1 MPHILISA
9 TRKSSGKTTIAVGIS
24 AALAKTG
31 LQVQTFKKG
40 PDYID
45 PMWLSRAT
53 VRPCRNLD
61 YYTMSQQEIVNSFSY
76 YSHRA
81 EFSLIEGNKGLF
93 DGLDLDGSNSNAALA
108 KLLVAPIVLVID
120 TGGMTRGIAPLILGY
135 LDFDPALNIA
145 GVILNKVGG
154 ARHEKKLRAIVE
166 HYTDVPVLGVLYK
179 DELLKIPER
188 HLGLTPTNESPE
200 VLEKINTIA
209 SLIAEKIDLDA
220 IKKIANKAVMM
231 PIPVPV
237 RIHKG
242 KPDIRI
248 GIARDSAFGFYYPGD
263 LEALEE
269 SGATLVNIDMIK
281 DTVLPKIDGLFIGG
295 GFPETQMVELKANSS
310 MMDSVR
316 KAIEEGLPT
325 YAECGGLMYLARS
338 ITWQGMTQK
347 MAGVIAGDII
357 MHDKPQGRGYVRLR
371 ETGNGPWPLKGV
383 GEISAHEFHYSSL
396 KNLEGNFEF
405 AYEMLRGNGIDGKH
419 DGLVYKNLLAGFSHL
434 RDVEA
439 NSWATRFANFVRLSK
454 KTQIQKSPK
463 RGAV

>member
-1 MPHILISA
+1 MSHILISA
-9 TRKSSGKTTIAVGIS
+9 TRKSSGKTTIALGIA

-53 VRPCRNLD
+53 ARPCRNLD
-61 YYTMSQQEIVNSFSY
+61 YYTMSQQEIMNSFSY

-108 KLLVAPIVLVID
+108 TLLDAPIVLVID

-166 HYTDVPVLGVLYK
+166 HYTDVPVLGVLHR
-179 DELLKIPER
+179 DIIFEIPER

-209 SLIAEKIDLDA
+209 SLIEEKIDLDA
-220 IKKIANKAVMM
+220 IKEIANKAVML
-231 PIPVPV
+231 PIPAPV
-237 RIHKG
+237 RIYKG

-269 SGATLVNIDMIK
+269 SGATLVNIDMTK
-281 DTVLPKIDGLFIGG
+281 DTILPKIDGLFIGG

-316 KAIEEGLPT
+316 KAIERGLPT

-338 ITWQGMTQK
+338 ITWQGKTQK
-347 MAGVIAGDII
+347 MAGVIAGDIV

-371 ETGNGPWPLKGV
+371 ETGKAPWPLKGV
-383 GEISAHEFHYSSL
+383 GEIPAHEFHYSSL
-396 KNLEGNFEF
+396 KNLEGNFDF
-405 AYEMLRGNGIDGKH
+405 AYEMLRGHGIDGKH
-419 DGLVYKNLLAGFSHL
+419 DGLIYKNLLAGFSHL

-439 NSWATRFANFVRLSK
+439 NSWAARFANFVRLSK
-454 KTQIQKSPK
+454 KTQIQKSPE
-463 RGAV
+463 RGTA